1 MKTILHFTT
10 TALMLC
16 GSHAWSQTGT
26 YTNFIRQVQ
35 FPGPLERDTS
45 CDTAG
50 QRLSE
55 LAIDPGGARFELH
68 TVTTIGAS
76 LVDTLLASCYVGA
89 SIPASTMAI
98 RTEDSTGTVPRTR
111 ADRPFYVDFSVTEL
125 LSGPTDPDA
134 SKRVNLLRHVQSYG
148 VGGTGGN
155 IDRTAAIL
163 LSQREINTNIV
174 SETLTYTLNSI
185 PGADRSKVRGEERFS
200 VFTVADQQVSAGG
213 ITYTVA
219 ASQIAS
225 QTVQIWPVADGS
237 ITGITSNQFIRF
249 SLPALTLALNDLYPN
264 STTYAQVYKGNAQ
277 LGMTGKVVPGSGLVI
292 NESSPQSRV
301 LSLTNYDTVFD
312 SDGRWT
318 MELVTVTP
326 FGIDRL
332 SFVTFDLDRTIEM
345 NATFTTIE

>member
-1 MKTILHFTT
+1 MKTLIHFTT
-10 TALMLC
+10 AALILC

-68 TVTTIGAS
+68 TVTSNGS
-76 LVDTLLASCYVGA
+76 VLVDTTLDSCYVGA
-89 SIPASTMAI
+89 SIPASTIVI
-98 RTEDSTGTVPRTR
+98 RSEDTTGTVPRTR

-125 LSGPTDPDA
+125 LSGLNDPEA
-134 SKRVNLLRHVQSYG
+134 AKRVNLLRHVQSYG
-148 VGGTGGN
+148 VGGTGIN
-155 IDRTAAIL
+155 IDRAAAL
-163 LSQREINTNIV
+163 LLTQREINING
-174 SETLTYTLNSI
+174 SETLTYGLTEV

-200 VFTVADQQVSAGG
+200 FFTIADNQVSPGG
-213 ITYTVA
+213 IVYTVA
-219 ASQIAS
+219 PMQIAS
-225 QTVQIWPVADGS
+225 QTIQIWPVADGTIS
-237 ITGITSNQFIRF
+237 GIASNELIRF
-249 SLPALTLALNDLYPN
+249 SLPALTLVLNDLYPN

-277 LGMTGKVVPGSGLVI
+277 LGTTGKVVPGSGLVI
-292 NESSPQSRV
+292 NDSAPQSRV

-318 MELVTVTP
+318 MELLTDTP

-332 SFVTFDLDRTIEM
+332 AYVTFDLDRTIIL
-345 NATFTTIE
+345 NTTVTTIE